1 MERPIVTFPT
11 IRPCDSSD
19 QKSKKTLAAGCSRLL
34 GSPQQRGH
42 SLVVKRY
49 PSKLDM
55 RVRFPLP
62 ALHAQ
67 FSVPKIR
74 PTMKKSIQSAAF
86 GAILGMLSAGPIS
99 AGESSCTGE
108 AAAVRDA
115 IKANPADTL
124 AVVEKSVSA
133 SPGCSCEIVKAAIEA
148 SRSDSKSALG
158 SSADDSKTVLAIVRT
173 AAAAAPDQTSLIAK
187 CAASV
192 APEAADA
199 IQAFAGGLAGANPL
213 DFPSG
218 GQQTLVGPNPGEGG
232 GYTVL
237 PPGVPGSGFGGIV
250 VAPPSPPATRTGFSN

>member
-1 MERPIVTFPT
+1 
-11 IRPCDSSD
+11 
-19 QKSKKTLAAGCSRLL
+19 
-34 GSPQQRGH
+34 
-42 SLVVKRY
+42 
-49 PSKLDM
+49 
-55 RVRFPLP
+55 
-62 ALHAQ
+62 
-67 FSVPKIR
+67 
-74 PTMKKSIQSAAF
+74 MKKSIQAAAV
-86 GAILGMLSAGPIS
+86 GAIFGMLSAGPVS
-99 AGESSCTGE
+99 AGESNCTGE

-115 IKANPADTL
+115 IKANPSEIL

-133 SPGCSCEIVKAAIEA
+133 NSGCACEIVKAAIEV
-148 SRSDSKSALG
+148 SRGDSKSGLG
-158 SSADDSKTVLAIVRT
+158 SSADESKTVMAIVRT

-237 PPGVPGSGFGGIV
+237 PPGIPGSGFGGII
-250 VAPPSPPATRTGFSN
+250 VAPPTPPSTRTGFAN